1 MINKRKEE
9 KIMEDIK
16 KVVQFHKLLSYFLLI
31 ATIWTGTIEVAI
43 MVIPCVIVN
52 QLYAALLSIGE
63 E

>member
-1 MINKRKEE
+1 
-9 KIMEDIK
+9 MEDIK
-16 KVVQFHKLLSYFLLI
+16 QVVQFHKLLSYFLLI